1 VIGQFQKSDL
11 EQICDDRFLL
21 FGNRGKAIHKDK
33 INSLDHSLLLIKPKE
48 FEVVERRY
56 DDNEYP
62 QQRLLFKFN
71 SVAFRS
77 DKGTL
82 ESISGHDDTV
92 SSSFMAINK
101 LRESTVMIKIDAV

>member
-1 VIGQFQKSDL
+1 MHSVNVVILVNIK
-11 EQICDDRFLL
+11 IYIINRILL
-21 FGNRGKAIHKDK
+21 WEIFG
-33 INSLDHSLLLIKPKE
+33 E
-48 FEVVERRY
+48 
-56 DDNEYP
+56 
-62 QQRLLFKFN
+62 FN